1 MGSIVGN
8 ESAVYV
14 LMNLR
19 LALRGIARNRGFAA
33 LIIGTMAL
41 GIGANTTMFS
51 VIRAVFLRPLPFPH
65 QERIVTL
72 WESDPAAGVSE
83 RRVSPANFVDWAAQ
97 SRSFEAIGA
106 LIWED
111 TLYKIVSPEGID
123 RVRGVY
129 ASSDFFRALGVT
141 PELGRFFG
149 FEEDHGS
156 GLRRAIISHAF
167 WQQRFHGDPKVIG
180 QTLDIDTYN
189 GGIFT
194 VAGVIPQ
201 GLEFPVDA
209 SIWLSYG
216 DSGVHPL
223 PKPDAAVRCCSW
235 LTVFGRL
242 KPGITVSQ
250 AEAEMAV
257 IGRGVSDRHSDAS
270 RVAAVKIVP
279 LREQMV
285 RDQRLVFFALF
296 GAVGLVLL
304 IACANVANL
313 LLSRGISRE
322 KEMWTRH
329 ALGASVWQIARQ
341 LIAESLVLCLFG
353 TGAGLLVALW
363 AQAALVK
370 AFVDRIPIIATTRI
384 DGSVLAFAALITV
397 LCAAAC
403 GLAPLMLWSKAD
415 WSHRG
420 QTESSSSKRLRNLLV
435 VGELALSLTLVT
447 GAGLLGR
454 TVLKLSEV
462 DFGVREEGVLAV
474 STDFNTDGLRER
486 DTKIKFLDELIPRL
500 EALPGAVMAAATTTL
515 PMDPVNFDTLTPEGR
530 PFRTKTNSPR
540 IVQAVV
546 TPDYFQLM
554 GIPLKR
560 GRGFNGSDTAESTL
574 VAILSEAAARRYW
587 PGEDPVGR
595 RFAVGSSDRF
605 GWFRSPPDQ
614 FGPEWREI
622 VGVVGD
628 VRSGGFA
635 SEVLPV
641 VYYGHRQASVNGP
654 IILVRTVGDPLSLAA
669 AVRTEIKT
677 LNGRVV
683 VTDVR
688 NMKQVVSGTVSEPR
702 TRASLVGLFAG
713 LALLLG
719 MLGIYGVASHTV
731 SQRTQEIGIRM
742 ALGARGPEVARMVI
756 GGALR
761 LSMIGVALGI
771 LASMAMARALA
782 GLLFGIQPLDP
793 LTFIVACG
801 FLMAAA
807 VVASYF
813 PARRAMRID
822 PAIALRNE

>member
-500 EALPGAVMAAATTTL
+500 EALPGAVMRRHDYVADGPGEFRYAYA
-515 PMDPVNFDTLTPEGR
+515 GR
-530 PFRTKTNSPR
+530 PSFSYQNQFAPHRAGSGDAGLFSAHGDSA
-540 IVQAVV
+540 Q
-546 TPDYFQLM
+546 
-554 GIPLKR
+554 R